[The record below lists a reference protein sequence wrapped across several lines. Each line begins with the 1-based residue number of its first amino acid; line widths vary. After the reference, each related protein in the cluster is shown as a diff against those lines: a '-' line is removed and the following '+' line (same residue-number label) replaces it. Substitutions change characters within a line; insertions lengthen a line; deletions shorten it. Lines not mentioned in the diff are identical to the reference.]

1 MQQISTDWVSPSTR
15 IDAIVNR
22 HKMIFT
28 VEIQQFAAN
37 ISASIQRRH
46 YGVQTTFKPLFKE
59 SVA

>member
-28 VEIQQFAAN
+28 VEIQQFAATF
-37 ISASIQRRH
+37 QQVYKDDTMVCKRH
-46 YGVQTTFKPLFKE
+46 FKPLFKE